1 MDRPRFLLTSLA
13 GALAGPVA
21 AEAPAPLKLPQLG
34 MLSGGPRSPD
44 RLAGLDEFRA
54 ALRKR
59 GYVEGQNIAIDYRW
73 ADGPEQVQQLATEL
87 ARLKVDVLVAA
98 DPASVRA
105 AKRATT
111 TIPIVMVISLDP
123 VGQGYVASL
132 ARPGGNITGLTWDS
146 EFEITGKYLELLKVA
161 VPKISRVTG
170 LIDPTNT
177 GLQPYRKAG
186 EEAAPSLGVTLRH
199 VEWSAPDQLERAFD
213 TIASQR
219 AEALFVYGSA
229 LYLTH
234 LPRIVAL
241 AGKARLPAIYVFPEA
256 ARLGGLMA
264 YSPDR
269 AEFYRRSAG
278 YVASILKGAKPAD
291 LPVERPTKF
300 ELVINLKTAK
310 TLGLTIPPSLL
321 ARADQVIE

>member
-1 MDRPRFLLTSLA
+1 MMDRRRFLLTAMA
-13 GALAGPVA
+13 GALAAPPAVEAQA
-21 AEAPAPLKLPQLG
+21 AMKMPQLG
-34 MLSGGPRSPD
+34 LLSGGPRSPD
-44 RLAGLDEFRA
+44 RLAGLDVFREG
-54 ALRKR
+54 LRKR
-59 GYVEGQNIAIDYRW
+59 GYVEGQNIAIEYRW
-73 ADGPEQVQQLATEL
+73 AERPEQVQELATEL

-105 AKRATT
+105 AKRATR

-132 ARPGGNITGLTWDS
+132 VRPGGNITGLTWDS
-146 EFEITGKYLELLKVA
+146 KFEITGKYLELLKMA
-161 VPKISRVTG
+161 VPKITRVAG

-199 VEWSAPDQLERAFD
+199 VEWSTPAELERAFD
-213 TIASQR
+213 AIASQR
-219 AEALFVYGSA
+219 AEGLFVYGSA

-241 AGKARLPAIYVFPEA
+241 AGKGRLPAIYVFPEA

-264 YSPDR
+264 YSPSR

-291 LPVERPTKF
+291 LPVEQPTKF

-310 TLGLTIPPSLL
+310 TFSGSCQTTFS
-321 ARADQVIE
+321 